1 MKTKSSGR
9 LNMKTQVYLL
19 ASMLLLLAMS
29 TIVMAVDFNQT
40 ISSQDKSTF
49 DQILSPVMKIYNL
62 VKYAASA
69 VAGVVL
75 LFAGISYMTSGS
87 DPKKRENSKGM
98 AMYVVIGLIVIWAA
112 PMIVG
117 LIVG

>member
-1 MKTKSSGR
+1 
-9 LNMKTQVYLL
+9 MKTQVYLL
-19 ASMLLLLAMS
+19 ASILLLMVMS
-29 TIVMAVDFNQT
+29 SVVMAVDFNQT

-49 DQILSPVMKIYNL
+49 DQILQPVMMIYNL

-87 DPKKRENSKGM
+87 DPKKRENSKSM